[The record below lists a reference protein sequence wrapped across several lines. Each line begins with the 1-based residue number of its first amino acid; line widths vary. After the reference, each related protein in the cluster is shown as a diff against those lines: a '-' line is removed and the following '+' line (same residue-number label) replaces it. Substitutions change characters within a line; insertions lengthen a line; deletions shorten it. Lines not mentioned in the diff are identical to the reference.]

1 MFADRP
7 DATGEPGFE
16 PDPSRPK
23 RDGLA
28 KYPTPQRLPTVAP
41 PRYAPAM
48 PAALIMAAGHGTRM
62 RSDTP
67 KVLHAVCGR
76 PMLEWVVDAARGAG
90 ADRVV
95 AIVRPDSGVVEN
107 VGDGVEVAEQR
118 EGEGTASAVD
128 AARDLLASEETVLLL
143 SGDHPLITSELLTQL
158 LRAHADQ
165 GADATMLTTDTLDP
179 TAYGRIV
186 RGKKGRVEEIIETKD
201 ETKVSPEHL
210 AIREINL
217 GTYVFNGPALY
228 ETLAKVEPSDNG
240 ERYLTA
246 VFPLLDN
253 VAAFH
258 TDDIS
263 SAAGINDRAD
273 LMAIE
278 EVAQARILEHH
289 ARNGVTFRSPGTVLV
304 DASVEIGEDTL
315 IEAGVTLKGA
325 TRIGRGVTISNAVL
339 VDTVVED
346 GATIGPF
353 AYLRPGTVIGAGAK
367 IGTFVETKNA
377 NIGAGAKVPHLS
389 YLGDA
394 EVGEEANV
402 AAGNITANYDGFN
415 KSRTK
420 IGKRA
425 KTGVNNSFIAPVTV
439 GDDAYTGAG
448 SVIGEDVPEGAL
460 GISRPEQKNVE
471 GYAERAK
478 QRKGS

>member
-1 MFADRP
+1 
-7 DATGEPGFE
+7 
-16 PDPSRPK
+16 
-23 RDGLA
+23 
-28 KYPTPQRLPTVAP
+28 
-41 PRYAPAM
+41 M

-62 RSDTP
+62 RSRTP
-67 KVLHAVCGR
+67 KVLHPVCGR
-76 PMLEWVVDAARGAG
+76 PMLGWVVDAARGAG
-90 ADRVV
+90 AEQVV
-95 AIVRPDSGVVEN
+95 AVVRPDSGVEDI
-107 VGDGVEVAEQR
+107 VGDGVELAEQR

-128 AARDLLASEETVLLL
+128 AARELLSGEETVLLL
-143 SGDHPLITSELLTQL
+143 SGDHPLITSDLLSQL
-158 LRAHADQ
+158 LKAHAEE
-165 GADATMLTTDTLDP
+165 GADATILTTEQLDP

-186 RGKKGRVEEIIETKD
+186 RDKKGRIEQIVETKD
-201 ETKVSPEHL
+201 ETAVSDEHL

-217 GTYVFNGPALY
+217 GTYVFNGPALFDA
-228 ETLAKVEPSDNG
+228 LAKVEPGDGG

-246 VFPLLDN
+246 VFPLLDT
-253 VAAFH
+253 VAAFP

-263 SAAGINDRAD
+263 SAAGVNDRAD

-278 EVAQARILEHH
+278 EVAQAWIIDRH
-289 ARNGVTFRSPGTVLV
+289 ARAGVTFRAPGTVV
-304 DASVEIGEDTL
+304 IDTSVEIGEDTV

-325 TRIGRGVTISNAVL
+325 TRVGAGVTIAHAYV
-339 VDTVVED
+339 VDAEIGD

-353 AYLRPGTVIGAGAK
+353 AYLRPGTVVGENAK

-377 NIGAGAKVPHLS
+377 QIGARAKVPHLS

-394 EVGEEANV
+394 EVGEEANI
-402 AAGNITANYDGFN
+402 AAGNITANYDGFTKN
-415 KSRTK
+415 RTK

-448 SVIGEDVPEGAL
+448 SVIAEDVPDGAL